1 MEFHYYYL
9 IQDILGVLLAFLGFR
24 MSLLCIKMISINKL
38 SKSSILV
45 LIKYV
50 LILCA
55 GLSLLLTSFEIKN
68 WIISI
73 FIIFIS
79 ITIKIKDESIERI

>member
-38 SKSSILV
+38 SKNSILV

-55 GLSLLLTSFEIKN
+55 GLNLLLSSFEMKN

-79 ITIKIKDESIERI
+79 ITIKIKDEPIIG

>member
-9 IQDILGVLLAFLGFR
+9 IQDILGVFLAFLGFR
-24 MSLLCIKMISINKL
+24 LSLLCIKMISINKL

-50 LILCA
+50 LILCS

>member
-38 SKSSILV
+38 SKNSILI
-45 LIKYV
+45 LIKYI

-55 GLSLLLTSFEIKN
+55 GLNLLLTRFEVKN
-68 WIISI
+68 WLISI
-73 FIIFIS
+73 LIILVS
-79 ITIKIKDESIERI
+79 IIIKSKDESIISR